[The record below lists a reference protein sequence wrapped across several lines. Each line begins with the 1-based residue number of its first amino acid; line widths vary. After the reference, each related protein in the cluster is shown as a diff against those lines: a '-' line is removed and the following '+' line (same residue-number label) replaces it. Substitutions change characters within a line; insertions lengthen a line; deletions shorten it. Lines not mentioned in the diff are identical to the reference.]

1 MKAEEYFQS
10 NDKFQTKYWVFFLKE
25 ESLDWKAWINVFISE
40 ATYNPYWS
48 NSTLLYLF
56 DLCRPRSKQGTKSTV
71 WCTIATNHLLF
82 YFTGVTPLYFSILVL
97 SLVKS
102 CMLVRLVLNCL
113 ISWLYIVNCFPVLF
127 NVFGLHL
134 CLCGINESTFGFYYW
149 KPLIDFVCNL
159 SVHRDVVCD
168 FKHSHNVPIAHDTG
182 SRDTGTH

>member
-1 MKAEEYFQS
+1 M
-10 NDKFQTKYWVFFLKE
+10 
-25 ESLDWKAWINVFISE
+25 LDWKAWINVFISE

-71 WCTIATNHLLF
+71 RCTKATNHLLF

-113 ISWLYIVNCFPVLF
+113 ISWLYIVNCFLFCFWTSFMSMWHKWIHVLLLLLKTF
-127 NVFGLHL
+127 NRF
-134 CLCGINESTFGFYYW
+134 CL
-149 KPLIDFVCNL
+149 
-159 SVHRDVVCD
+159 
-168 FKHSHNVPIAHDTG
+168 
-182 SRDTGTH
+182 